1 MPDIPTIIAASMPIS
16 NKINTDKLFGFLKLL
31 LDGLLAKGL
40 NIIAYAVDGSTVER
54 GVQYMLDHSCKTR
67 KTLTIVHPKSGQPN
81 ISIAIPLYGPQEQ
94 AIALLQDSQHGLKT
108 LRNASFSGARLLV
121 LGNYVVL
128 YYHFRRISTEGGPLF
143 QRDVEKV
150 DRQDDSAAIR
160 LFSAD
165 ALQWLTENYPTL
177 LGPII
182 YLFVFGELID
192 AYQNRHIP
200 HIERVTM
207 VLRTLF
213 FMEIWEEFLVKA
225 HYARAKYFVS
235 KEACD
240 IIKFLIHGFLKLII
254 IYRDHL
260 TRTYPLLPWLLS
272 TEPCEH
278 VFGLCRQILQDFTM
292 LDFHHMIPKLF
303 LRLRETALFGAHTF
317 SDGKERA
324 SGYTHNYC
332 DNRDIDLNAL
342 STFPS
347 DSEIQDAATTAHQQ
361 AENLWFLL
369 GFIPSDSDIL
379 PSVVQL
385 PSIASW
391 FVEPP
396 GPGSDSETQIS
407 NEKEIVDSDYE
418 SDIDHERDCSDSE
431 HPEVAQ
437 LEAAMNRIED
447 IKMSFD
453 EEDKV
458 NRLSFATVALS
469 INDSMAMYVTFQVS
483 FT

>member
-1 MPDIPTIIAASMPIS
+1 MPDIPTIVTAAMPIS
-16 NKINTDKLFGFLKLL
+16 NKINADQLFGFLKLL

-40 NIIAYAVDGSTVER
+40 NIISYAANGSTVER
-54 GVQYMLDHSCKTR
+54 GVQNMLDHFCETWKILS
-67 KTLTIVHPKSGQPN
+67 IVHPKSGQPD
-81 ISIAIPLYGPQEQ
+81 IPITIPFYGPQKQ

-108 LRNASFSGARLLV
+108 LCNASFSGARLLV

-128 YYHFRRISTEGGPLF
+128 YHHFHRISTEGGPLF

-150 DRQDDSAAIR
+150 DRQDDSSAIR

-165 ALQWLTENYPTL
+165 VLQWLTENYPTL

-192 AYQNRHIP
+192 TYQNRHIP
-200 HIERVTM
+200 HIERVKM
-207 VLRTLF
+207 ILRTLF
-213 FMEIWEEFLVKA
+213 FMEMWEEFLIKA
-225 HYARAKYFVS
+225 RYARAKYFVL

-254 IYRDHL
+254 IYRDYL
-260 TRTYPLLPWLLS
+260 PKMYPLLPWLLS

-303 LRLRETALFGAHTF
+303 LRLRETALFGTHTF

-324 SGYTHNYC
+324 SGCTHNYC

-347 DSEIQDAATTAHQQ
+347 DGEIQDAAITAYQQ

-369 GFIPSDSDIL
+369 GFIPSDIL
-379 PSVVQL
+379 PTVQL

-391 FVEPP
+391 FFEPKIP
-396 GPGSDSETQIS
+396 DSKAQVSKENET
-407 NEKEIVDSDYE
+407 VDSDYE
-418 SDIDHERDCSDSE
+418 SDIDHESDSSVSE
-431 HPEVAQ
+431 LPEVAQ

-447 IKMSFD
+447 MKLSFD

-458 NRLSFATVALS
+458 NTLSFATVALS
-469 INDSMAMYVTFQVS
+469 INDSMAMYVVFLKSLT
-483 FT
+483 

>member
-1 MPDIPTIIAASMPIS
+1 MGKNGPVDI
-16 NKINTDKLFGFLKLL
+16 
-31 LDGLLAKGL
+31 
-40 NIIAYAVDGSTVER
+40 
-54 GVQYMLDHSCKTR
+54 H
-67 KTLTIVHPKSGQPN
+67 
-81 ISIAIPLYGPQEQ
+81 
-94 AIALLQDSQHGLKT
+94 
-108 LRNASFSGARLLV
+108 
-121 LGNYVVL
+121 
-128 YYHFRRISTEGGPLF
+128 
-143 QRDVEKV
+143 
-150 DRQDDSAAIR
+150 
-160 LFSAD
+160 
-165 ALQWLTENYPTL
+165 
-177 LGPII
+177 
-182 YLFVFGELID
+182 
-192 AYQNRHIP
+192 
-200 HIERVTM
+200 
-207 VLRTLF
+207 
-213 FMEIWEEFLVKA
+213 
-225 HYARAKYFVS
+225 
-235 KEACD
+235 
-240 IIKFLIHGFLKLII
+240 II
-254 IYRDHL
+254 ID
-260 TRTYPLLPWLLS
+260 
-272 TEPCEH
+272 
-278 VFGLCRQILQDFTM
+278 
-292 LDFHHMIPKLF
+292 
-303 LRLRETALFGAHTF
+303 
-317 SDGKERA
+317 
-324 SGYTHNYC
+324 

-369 GFIPSDSDIL
+369 GFIPSESDIL

-391 FVEPP
+391 FFEPP

>member
-1 MPDIPTIIAASMPIS
+1 V
-16 NKINTDKLFGFLKLL
+16 LHY
-31 LDGLLAKGL
+31 DGPLGLSCDDTQLLA
-40 NIIAYAVDGSTVER
+40 ADGSTVER
-54 GVQYMLDHSCKTR
+54 GVQNMLDLSCKTR
-67 KTLTIVHPKSGQPN
+67 KILTIVHPKSGQPN
-81 ISIAIPLYGPQEQ
+81 IPITIPLYGPQEQ

-108 LRNASFSGARLLV
+108 LRNATFSGARLLV

-143 QRDVEKV
+143 HRDVEKV

-165 ALQWLTENYPTL
+165 ALQWLTENYPAL

-192 AYQNRHIP
+192 AYQNRHIS

-207 VLRTLF
+207 ILRTLF
-213 FMEIWEEFLVKA
+213 FMEMWEEFLIKA

-254 IYRDHL
+254 IYRDYL
-260 TRTYPLLPWLLS
+260 PRMYPLLPWLLS

-303 LRLRETALFGAHTF
+303 LRLRETALFGTHTF

-332 DNRDIDLNAL
+332 DNRDINLNAL

-347 DSEIQDAATTAHQQ
+347 DDEIQDAAVTAHQQ

-369 GFIPSDSDIL
+369 GFIPSDSGSESDIL
-379 PSVVQL
+379 PSVQL

-391 FVEPP
+391 FVDSEPP
-396 GPGSDSETQIS
+396 IPGSEAEVSK
-407 NEKEIVDSDYE
+407 EKEILVDSDYE
-418 SDIDHERDCSDSE
+418 SDIDHERDSSDSE
-431 HPEVAQ
+431 LPEVAQ
-437 LEAAMNRIED
+437 LEATMNRIED
-447 IKMSFD
+447 INLSFD

-458 NRLSFATVALS
+458 NTLSFATVALS
-469 INDSMAMYVTFQVS
+469 VNDSMAMYVTTS
-483 FT
+483 SLT